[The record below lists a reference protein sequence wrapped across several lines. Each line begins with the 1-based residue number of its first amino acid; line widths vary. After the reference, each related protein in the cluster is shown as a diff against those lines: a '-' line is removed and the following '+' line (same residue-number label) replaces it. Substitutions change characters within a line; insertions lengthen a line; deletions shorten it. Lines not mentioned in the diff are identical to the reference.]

1 MSFLFPKMPAM
12 PAPPQLELPKAED
25 VPSFEDK
32 EREKAELE
40 KLRATELART
50 GRRSTI
56 KTTGTGLLTEPELYK
71 KSLLGEE

>member
-1 MSFLFPKMPAM
+1 MPKFSMPAM
-12 PAPPQLELPKAED
+12 PAIPQLELPSTED
-25 VPSFEDK
+25 VPSYEDK

-40 KLRATELART
+40 KLRAAEISRS

-56 KTTGTGLLTEPELYK
+56 KTGTGLLSEPELYK

>member
-12 PAPPQLELPKAED
+12 PMPPQLELPKVED
-25 VPSFEDK
+25 VPSYEDA

-40 KLRATELART
+40 KLRSAEVSRK

-56 KTTGTGLLTEPELYK
+56 LTGGTGLTTEAETYQ
-71 KSLLGEE
+71 KSLLGG

>member
-1 MSFLFPKMPAM
+1 MSFLFKMPAM
-12 PAPPQLELPKAED
+12 PAIPQLEMPKVED
-25 VPSFEDK
+25 VPSFEDQ

-56 KTTGTGLLTEPELYK
+56 KTTGTGLLTTPELYK